1 MEEKKEKY
9 FLAEWESQHPK
20 PKKIT
25 ELPGW
30 YKERGYALGQW
41 RREQELLD
49 LKERREQEQNF
60 QKKYVMDQIY
70 YKHIKG
76 DPKDLPPFMQGMVPF
91 DETQFV
97 TTDFSDGMAFFT
109 TMACLEGM
117 EELLELAKRISPPKD
132 SYENICKD
140 MANRHKDEV
149 ITMRRLCQRGLC
161 SDVAD
166 RMQSQIETVISEALT
181 ADRERENLARFLGNQ
196 MVECFCHPEETMNPE
211 LRRFK
216 KTFEERDKNHV
227 QQGLYA
233 VKRMTELSA
242 LYECT
247 MEKFRHRECRQEH
260 FTEQELK
267 DFLLGS
273 YVASELK
280 KCREQKK
287 LTKEALRL
295 GEYHVIRTAGKG
307 ERVIF
312 GDEEIFAELKKSDTY
327 RQLEKMT
334 IGEIDD
340 MRHQLKRQEKPLVQE
355 KIPVRE
361 KKTPVLEKK

>member
-97 TTDFSDGMAFFT
+97 TTNFSEGMAFFT
-109 TMACLEGM
+109 IMACLEGM